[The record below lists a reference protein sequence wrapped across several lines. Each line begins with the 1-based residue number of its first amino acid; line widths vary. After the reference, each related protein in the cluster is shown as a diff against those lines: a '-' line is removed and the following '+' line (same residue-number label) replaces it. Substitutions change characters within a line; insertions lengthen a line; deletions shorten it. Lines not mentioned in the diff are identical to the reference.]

1 MKGKTNALVEVYKGS
16 ELLYI
21 SLTVDGAES
30 ALTDNMVITI
40 EDMDSGESQTV
51 TYEGAK
57 TPASVVAGHKHRVS
71 VNRIDGYI
79 PPLAVEFTSVNGY
92 EREVA
97 INYVSPPIGA
107 FIYTKDEQLVAP
119 ENWDTANNDNIIGVY
134 LGTSTH
140 KIVLRSTNDPIIK
153 IDSAMYG
160 LWMYTCQSSV
170 NGIEDYDGYGN
181 MSNSITVSESYEA
194 FYETN
199 KIIFPN
205 GKRAYIPAAGEMKMI
220 KDNILA
226 VGRCWGAI
234 KGSTLSYT
242 LSNFEY
248 WTSTRSEDFAYK
260 PDYSQYTR
268 PIMIW
273 DESNG
278 RWLDGWD
285 SDSEEDADSN
295 YSDDWLTLAYVLP
308 ICLY

>member
-40 EDMDSGESQTV
+40 EDMDSGKSQTV
-51 TYEGAK
+51 TYEGVK

-92 EREVA
+92 EREVT
-97 INYVSPPIGA
+97 IDYVSPPIGA

-119 ENWDTANNDNIIGVY
+119 ENWDVENNDNIIGVY

-140 KIVLRSTNDPIIK
+140 KIVLRSSKETISSTFYD
-153 IDSAMYG
+153 G
-160 LWMYTCQSSV
+160 YTWVWNCVSEKR
-170 NGIEDYDGYGN
+170 GIEDYDGYGN
-181 MSNSITVSESYEA
+181 MQKSLSISERNEA

-205 GKRAYIPAAGEMKMI
+205 GKNAYIPSAGEMKMI
-220 KDNILA
+220 NDNISA
-226 VGRCWGAI
+226 IGRCWAAI
-234 KGSTLSYT
+234 KGVSGSL
-242 LSNFEY
+242 LLWGRQY
-248 WTSTRSEDFAYK
+248 WTSTLSK
-260 PDYSQYTR
+260 DYSFDGPYGAGF
-268 PIMIW
+268 PIMVW
-273 DESNG
+273 DENEYE
-278 RWLDGWD
+278 WIDGWSTD
-285 SDSEEDADSN
+285 SQEDADNFSG
-295 YSDDWLTLAYVLP
+295 TLDGSTMCYVLP

>member
-1 MKGKTNALVEVYKGS
+1 MKGSTNALIESYKGA

-21 SLTVDGAES
+21 SLTVDGTES

-92 EREVA
+92 ERDVT
-97 INYVSPPIGA
+97 IDYVSPPIGA

-140 KIVLRSTNDPIIK
+140 KIVLRSTRDRIIT
-153 IDSAMYG
+153 IGSVVYS

-170 NGIEDYDGYGN
+170 KGIEDYDGYGN
-181 MSNSITVSESYEA
+181 MANSLTVSESYEA

-199 KIIFPN
+199 KIVFPH

-220 KDNILA
+220 KDNISA
-226 VGRCWGAI
+226 IGRCWGAI
-234 KGSTLSYT
+234 DGSTYSYT
-242 LSNFEY
+242 LSNTEY
-248 WTSTRSEDFAYK
+248 WTSTLSEDRVHT
-260 PDYSQYTR
+260 PDYIGYGY
-268 PIMIW
+268 PIMVW
-273 DESNG
+273 DESSG
-278 RWLDGWD
+278 EWIDGWD
-285 SDSEEDADSN
+285 SDSEEDADSK
-295 YSDDWLTLAYVLP
+295 YSDDWNVYAYVLP